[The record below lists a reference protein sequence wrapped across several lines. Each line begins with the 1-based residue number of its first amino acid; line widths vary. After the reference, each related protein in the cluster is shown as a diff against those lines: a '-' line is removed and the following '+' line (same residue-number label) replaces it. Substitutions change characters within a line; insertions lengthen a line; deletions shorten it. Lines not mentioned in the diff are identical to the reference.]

1 MKIRSFLLE
10 KGAGKVRF
18 SLQPQFTC
26 VFSTHNLQ
34 LSARIPT
41 ITEQPVST
49 IARISHLKE
58 YVGQEVTL
66 QGWLYNKTDKG
77 KLQFLQLRD
86 GSGIAQAVI
95 FKGNVSEDAFKRASA

>member
-1 MKIRSFLLE
+1 M
-10 KGAGKVRF
+10 
-18 SLQPQFTC
+18 
-26 VFSTHNLQ
+26 
-34 LSARIPT
+34 
-41 ITEQPVST
+41 ST
-49 IARISHLKE
+49 IARISNLNE

-95 FKGNVSEDAFKRASA
+95 FKGNVSDDDFEAGKRLTLESCLTVTGTEE